1 LGQVDSYKE
10 IYNNYRDMVQ
20 IFIIYIRE
28 AHAIDSRRPVKYAKE
43 MGIKNHTNYK
53 ERCSVANRFVKD
65 KEMAVPILVDNM
77 DNEVDKAYN
86 GKPTRVFLIRK
97 DGKLGVAGS
106 RGPRGLK
113 PALKEA
119 KDWLKKYKE
128 TGKEPPITTTEE
140 GSPARYNPVVEN
152 DKFCILGQAPV
163 LKRQK
168 KIVSGTKEKTG

>member
-28 AHAIDSRRPVKYAKE
+28 AHAIDSRRPVKYARE
-43 MGIKNHTNYK
+43 MGIKNHTTYK

-65 KEMAVPILVDNM
+65 KEMVVPILIDNM

-97 DGKLGVAGS
+97 DGRLGVAGS

-119 KDWLKKYKE
+119 KDWLKKFKE
-128 TGKEPPITTTEE
+128 TGNEPHITTAEE
-140 GSPARYNPVVEN
+140 
-152 DKFCILGQAPV
+152 D
-163 LKRQK
+163 
-168 KIVSGTKEKTG
+168 